1 MKLILDRQRKTT
13 GPARPTS
20 AGPRL
25 LTKLLT
31 PRPGHDTFSLA
42 DAGKVE
48 RLPTA
53 ADVAAERVAETVAKA
68 TNPDTLIEQELKL
81 KERLEAVRAIRAD
94 ARAATSPSDFQERVQ
109 ARAKKAERLHFL
121 NMSAAMGTTRP
132 IEVAAVEHYSFF
144 AEARIPP
151 GDAKLRGSI
160 MMVIATGGLQAHPK
174 FGTAEFCGPL
184 EGIGNIH
191 SDVFGLIVT
200 SHAVTLNDEVVR
212 LGGIAGAHSALIY
225 VPLSPDRLNS
235 LDQVLRDKP
244 GEENVVL
251 TCMPI
256 RVRRASVYETTD
268 VVISGSFASAGM
280 ELYKMRVSP
289 EHGMGSSVTGNWSEW
304 ALSTAYALYDEQGP
318 LVHDFGKGAF
328 NRLPSTVQVGASATN
343 PKTESTSNVNIYG
356 CHVARGGRPAYQI
369 QVRFTL
375 NHLRRKLK
383 IHGHRLLVPAAARGR
398 IVRDLERELR
408 HELVGGP
415 PKPLQNLK
423 LVEDHHSAEGR
434 AALEAGGVL
443 LTVETEISA
452 QTEFLQLV
460 ILPAVPPPP
469 TPAAE

>member
-174 FGTAEFCGPL
+174 FGTAEFCVPRTWHASKEPARRNIPALRAPGP
-184 EGIGNIH
+184 
-191 SDVFGLIVT
+191 
-200 SHAVTLNDEVVR
+200 
-212 LGGIAGAHSALIY
+212 
-225 VPLSPDRLNS
+225 
-235 LDQVLRDKP
+235 
-244 GEENVVL
+244 
-251 TCMPI
+251 
-256 RVRRASVYETTD
+256 AS
-268 VVISGSFASAGM
+268 IS
-280 ELYKMRVSP
+280 KMR
-289 EHGMGSSVTGNWSEW
+289 
-304 ALSTAYALYDEQGP
+304 
-318 LVHDFGKGAF
+318 
-328 NRLPSTVQVGASATN
+328 
-343 PKTESTSNVNIYG
+343 
-356 CHVARGGRPAYQI
+356 
-369 QVRFTL
+369 
-375 NHLRRKLK
+375 
-383 IHGHRLLVPAAARGR
+383 
-398 IVRDLERELR
+398 
-408 HELVGGP
+408 
-415 PKPLQNLK
+415 
-423 LVEDHHSAEGR
+423 
-434 AALEAGGVL
+434 
-443 LTVETEISA
+443 
-452 QTEFLQLV
+452 
-460 ILPAVPPPP
+460 
-469 TPAAE
+469 